1 MAESNGM
8 ERSRQL
14 ELRRMQI
21 QRMQYEVAVEQAKL
35 HVEELHDKIA
45 AEKERIEQTEGQII
59 VLDQKIRT
67 AGMSKET

>member
-1 MAESNGM
+1 
-8 ERSRQL
+8 
-14 ELRRMQI
+14 
-21 QRMQYEVAVEQAKL
+21 MQYEVAVEQAKL